1 MRLFGISYVRVLRNI
16 SSVAHFSHDLYFFR
30 KVIDIQIGELGN
42 GPAEKDDPIVSDPLN
57 LTWIMPAEGTD
68 FEPRI
73 AGPLRPAILF
83 WRG

>member
-1 MRLFGISYVRVLRNI
+1 
-16 SSVAHFSHDLYFFR
+16 
-30 KVIDIQIGELGN
+30 VIDIQIGELGN

-73 AGPLRPAILF
+73 AGPLRPAISF
-83 WRG
+83 WEG